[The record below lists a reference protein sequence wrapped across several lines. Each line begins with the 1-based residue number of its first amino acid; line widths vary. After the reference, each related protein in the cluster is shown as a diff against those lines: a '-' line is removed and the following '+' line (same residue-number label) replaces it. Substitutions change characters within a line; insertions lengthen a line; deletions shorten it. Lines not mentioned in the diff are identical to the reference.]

1 YHESPSR
8 AHLAVYINRYF
19 SRASVTK
26 ESSDMAIAVIYIHSF
41 GRAIGL
47 LPLPYLFGAELFPTR
62 IRAIPE
68 TAGRSFEGINKL
80 FDLKWYEIRQN
91 AYSTDQ
97 EGMAP
102 ISAHTLRLSSAEAGS
117 STPSVIH
124 GDLKEESVHDE
135 YGRSVVQRLK
145 VDRESQIAGG

>member
-1 YHESPSR
+1 MVLDRLGLRFYHGESHRGFRHGELDP
-8 AHLAVYINRYF
+8 AHLAQQ
-19 SRASVTK
+19 
-26 ESSDMAIAVIYIHSF
+26 
-41 GRAIGL
+41 
-47 LPLPYLFGAELFPTR
+47 
-62 IRAIPE
+62 IPE